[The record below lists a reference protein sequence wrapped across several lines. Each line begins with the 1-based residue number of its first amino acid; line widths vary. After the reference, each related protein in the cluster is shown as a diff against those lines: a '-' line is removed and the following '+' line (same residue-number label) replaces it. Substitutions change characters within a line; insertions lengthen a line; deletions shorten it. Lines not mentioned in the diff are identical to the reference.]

1 MIISP
6 SILSADFSKLGEEIK
21 ALDEAGA
28 DWIHFDVMDGQFVPN
43 ISFGAPIL
51 KDIKPLTKL
60 PFDVHLMVVEPYN
73 YLEDFAKKGA
83 NLITFHVE
91 AVEDV
96 NRYFDKL
103 NELGVKIG
111 LSLSPDSPVELI
123 EPYLDRL
130 DLVLVM
136 SVYPGFGGQKFIEA
150 SLDKISKI
158 SRLRK
163 ERQLDFLIEVDGGVG
178 PANASIIKEAGADVL
193 VAGSAILGRDDYKKA
208 IGELR

>member
-6 SILSADFSKLGEEIK
+6 SILSADFSKLGQEIK

-51 KDIKPLTKL
+51 KDIKPLTSL

-73 YLEDFAKKGA
+73 YLEDFANKGA
-83 NLITFHVE
+83 DLITFHVE
-91 AVEDV
+91 AVENV
-96 NRYFDKL
+96 ERYFDKL

-123 EPYLDRL
+123 EPYLDKL

-136 SVYPGFGGQKFIEA
+136 SVYPGFGGQKFIES
-150 SLDKISKI
+150 SLDKISQVK
-158 SRLRK
+158 SLRDK
-163 ERQLDFLIEVDGGVG
+163 RQLDFLIEVDGGVG
-178 PANASIIKEAGADVL
+178 PSNAGLLKEAGADVL
-193 VAGSAILGRDDYKKA
+193 VAGSAILGRDDYRKA
-208 IGELR
+208 IGDLR